1 MAPLTLERV
10 GGSAPMSY
18 VDSRAGSRGYRCPQG
33 APITSGWVRRYP
45 EHNREADTMGG
56 HINMSMGDVIT
67 LFILV
72 VFVVFG
78 LVAIG
83 LALQD

>member
-1 MAPLTLERV
+1 
-10 GGSAPMSY
+10 
-18 VDSRAGSRGYRCPQG
+18 
-33 APITSGWVRRYP
+33 
-45 EHNREADTMGG
+45 MGR

-72 VFVVFG
+72 MFVVLG

>member
-1 MAPLTLERV
+1 
-10 GGSAPMSY
+10 
-18 VDSRAGSRGYRCPQG
+18 
-33 APITSGWVRRYP
+33 
-45 EHNREADTMGG
+45 MGG
-56 HINMSMGDVIT
+56 HINMSMAEVIT

-72 VFVVFG
+72 MFVLLG